1 MLSHLL
7 NRDTKVTFFF
17 FVQDE
22 IFILLTHM
30 NEWHQEQKM
39 SVFFFTR
46 SAERHLI
53 KLKHRKY

>member
-17 FVQDE
+17 VQGE

-39 SVFFFTR
+39 SAFFFFLQEVQKGT
-46 SAERHLI
+46 
-53 KLKHRKY
+53 